1 MKIAVL
7 GGSFNPIHIAHLVL
21 ADCVCKE
28 LGYDKVLFVP
38 TYIPPHKYMSDT
50 TCAKERLKMVDLAV
64 EHDSRFESENYEIK
78 SGGVSY
84 TWDTI
89 CYLEKKYEKVLTDKI
104 GLILGFDLAPHFDRW
119 KGALELS
126 QKCEIILAVRPET
139 KNATENSC
147 FENKAT
153 PGYDDKIENF
163 CEIPSDFNLSTEILK
178 NCSLLFE
185 TLGAYFGILIEYKFT
200 FNSNKEKFL
209 TYNVKSRDKQ
219 RYNENSNPIKNLIVF
234 LLLFFIEYIFFKT
247 IIEFWIKNYFVGTN
261 QFIAMSVELFFK
273 GIFFFYIM
281 KRLMSKICLLNND
294 IFSRDY

>member
-163 CEIPSDFNLSTEILK
+163 CEKDFAFPHVCVLNPALEISSTEIRRRIAEGKSWRYLVSEEVFNYIK
-178 NCSLLFE
+178 KRKLY
-185 TLGAYFGILIEYKFT
+185 GFT
-200 FNSNKEKFL
+200 NRK
-209 TYNVKSRDKQ
+209 Y
-219 RYNENSNPIKNLIVF
+219 
-234 LLLFFIEYIFFKT
+234 
-247 IIEFWIKNYFVGTN
+247 
-261 QFIAMSVELFFK
+261 
-273 GIFFFYIM
+273 
-281 KRLMSKICLLNND
+281 
-294 IFSRDY
+294 